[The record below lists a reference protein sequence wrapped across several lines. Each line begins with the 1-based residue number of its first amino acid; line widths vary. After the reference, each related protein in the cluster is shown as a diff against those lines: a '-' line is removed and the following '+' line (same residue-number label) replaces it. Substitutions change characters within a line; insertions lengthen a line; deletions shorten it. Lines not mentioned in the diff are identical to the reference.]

1 MAIFLLMTIPHC
13 LGQADNEKNSRLRLQ
28 SLFVA
33 DYVAFYNI
41 KHVCLLGKEETRTW
55 DLKILSLLSAA
66 PSLSYTSMLKVKE
79 NSAAGSNK
87 FNSQDLL
94 PDGTKTY
101 NETTSRILPDLS
113 NCHGLKVFRGAEA
126 TSSWLLISADVIPNM
141 LKSVFIPINSKL
153 TVAKFS
159 LDGKIATL
167 WEVYQ
172 VAEQFK
178 QRLVPVGRWA
188 LVTGPMN
195 SRSRVPPVQPSSDI
209 VQQRSETSA
218 ASSTSSGAKYTDP
231 DLAQEGQGR
240 TVIDPGKSQSDKH
253 VPTLTE
259 TWPNILVNDTES
271 LTTSYVHLQPES
283 SVPTGDAS
291 APDRTFTR
299 PSTGKF
305 NGYVT
310 SSFWTQSIFSFST
323 YVQEPRTTEAYLD
336 NKVTSS
342 PKVVIEDSIP
352 SSIQTHADSPMMQ
365 KQSNVAIPNIN
376 LKQSDNLETGSAKAQ
391 LDIPVSSP
399 VQTGSGSRIISGQR
413 PVSTGGGADA
423 ERATFPSQAAFSK
436 VSIAEGV
443 EVRVQHM
450 EFGVLEAPVDDPHLR
465 RQDLTGIHFRCTT
478 LQFPPMTVLRANADG
493 SVSVSGILGN
503 VLNTMKSLM
512 NFTYTCRTVKD
523 GQFGAFVDGRW
534 TGMVKEVM
542 DGQADMVIAN
552 MGITQQRST
561 VVDFLIGTISAG

>member
-1 MAIFLLMTIPHC
+1 M
-13 LGQADNEKNSRLRLQ
+13 
-28 SLFVA
+28 
-33 DYVAFYNI
+33 
-41 KHVCLLGKEETRTW
+41 
-55 DLKILSLLSAA
+55 
-66 PSLSYTSMLKVKE
+66 
-79 NSAAGSNK
+79 
-87 FNSQDLL
+87 
-94 PDGTKTY
+94 
-101 NETTSRILPDLS
+101 
-113 NCHGLKVFRGAEA
+113 
-126 TSSWLLISADVIPNM
+126 
-141 LKSVFIPINSKL
+141 
-153 TVAKFS
+153 
-159 LDGKIATL
+159 
-167 WEVYQ
+167 
-172 VAEQFK
+172 
-178 QRLVPVGRWA
+178 GRWA

-259 TWPNILVNDTES
+259 TWPNDTES

-283 SVPTGDAS
+283 SVPSGDASAPAS

-336 NKVTSS
+336 NTVTSS

-376 LKQSDNLETGSAKAQ
+376 LKQSDNLETASANAQ

-423 ERATFPSQAAFSK
+423 ERAPFPSQAAFPK

-478 LQFPPMTVLRANADG
+478 LQVYLKYVYIPNNYG
-493 SVSVSGILGN
+493 QVS
-503 VLNTMKSLM
+503 KC
-512 NFTYTCRTVKD
+512 F
-523 GQFGAFVDGRW
+523 
-534 TGMVKEVM
+534 
-542 DGQADMVIAN
+542 
-552 MGITQQRST
+552 
-561 VVDFLIGTISAG
+561 